1 MAQATSYNVAG
12 VREDLTDF
20 LTILEPEDTPILSSV
35 SKTKKP
41 SNAYQEWQV
50 DNLAAPSFAGVLEG
64 QDIASF
70 DNKAANRARIGNYT
84 QIFQRT
90 WAVSQLQDLQDVAGI
105 ASEVANSKA
114 KAMRE
119 IKRDI
124 ESAIA
129 SDNDMQVSDGS
140 AAYRTRGLG
149 EWIKATA
156 QTTNPVPASYRT
168 PSASINTTATAS
180 LTEDNFNAVFQSIY
194 EQNGGKRSY
203 MLFAGPSLKRS
214 ISKFQ
219 RYEGASGTTK
229 TYMVCQDATENAIDL
244 NVEIYRGDFHDVSIV
259 SSLFNGVVSG
269 DTTITNQ
276 RKARG
281 YVIDPELVGVGYM
294 KGIEGSELPNQ
305 GGGRRGYVES
315 IVTLVVKNPLGLGKF
330 SATS

>member
-1 MAQATSYNVAG
+1 MAQAASYNVAG

-20 LTILEPEDTPILSSV
+20 LTILEPEDTPILSSI

-50 DNLAAPSFAGVLEG
+50 DNLSAPAFAGVVEG
-64 QDIASF
+64 QDISSF
-70 DNKAANRARIGNYT
+70 DNKAANRARIGNYN
-84 QIFQRT
+84 QIFQRS
-90 WAVSQLQDLQDVAGI
+90 WAVSQLQDLQDVAGV

-119 IKRDI
+119 MKRDI

-129 SDNDMQVSDGS
+129 SDNDMQATDG
-140 AAYRTRGLG
+140 AVAYKLRGLG

-156 QTTNPVPASYRT
+156 QTVNPVPASYRT

-180 LTEDNFNAVFQSIY
+180 LTEDNFNAVFQGIY

-203 MLFAGPSLKRS
+203 TLFAGPSLKRA

-229 TYMVCQDATENAIDL
+229 TYMVSQDATDNAIDL
-244 NVEIYRGDFHDVSIV
+244 NVEIYRGDFHDVSIIPT
-259 SSLFNGVVSG
+259 LFNGVVSG
-269 DTTITNQ
+269 DTSITNQ

-294 KGIEGSELPNQ
+294 KGIEGNELPNQ
-305 GGGRRGYVES
+305 GGGRRGYVEA
-315 IVTLVVKNPLGLGKF
+315 ILTLVVKNPLGLGKF

>member
-1 MAQATSYNVAG
+1 MAQAASYNVAG

-35 SKTKKP
+35 AKTKKP
-41 SNAYQEWQV
+41 ANAYQEWQV
-50 DNLAAPSFAGVLEG
+50 DNLSAPSFAGVVEG

-70 DNKAANRARIGNYT
+70 DNKAANRARIGNYN
-84 QIFQRT
+84 QIFQRS
-90 WAVSQLQDLQDVAGI
+90 WAVSQLQDLQDVAGV

-119 IKRDI
+119 MKRDI
-124 ESAIA
+124 EAAIA
-129 SDNDMQVSDGS
+129 SDSDMQATDG
-140 AAYRTRGLG
+140 AVPYKLRGLG
-149 EWIKATA
+149 TWITNTA

-168 PSASINTTATAS
+168 PANSVNTTATAS

-203 MLFAGPSLKRS
+203 TLFAGPSLKRA

-229 TYMVCQDATENAIDL
+229 TYMVTQDATDNAIEL
-244 NVEIYRGDFHDVSIV
+244 NVEIYRGDFHDVSIIPT
-259 SSLFNGVVSG
+259 LFNGVVSG
-269 DTTITNQ
+269 DTSITNQ

-294 KGIEGSELPNQ
+294 KGIEGNELPNQ
-305 GGGRRGYVES
+305 GGGRRGYVEA
-315 IVTLVVKNPLGLGKF
+315 ILTLVVKNPLGLGKF